1 MRILIMGAS
10 GSGTTTLGEAL
21 ARELALTHLDS
32 DTYYWL
38 PTTPPFEIKRSSE
51 ARLSM
56 LLADM
61 EANSNFVLSGSIV
74 GWGCEVEDAFDLV
87 VFLYLP
93 TLKRIERLLQRE
105 QARYGAADPAFIQ
118 WAGLY
123 DEGPTEGRSL
133 ARHLAWLAQRSCPI
147 LRLEEDQSV
156 PERTHLV
163 LQAMND
169 IPLLHANTALLD
181 SA

>member
-1 MRILIMGAS
+1 MRILITGAS

-21 ARELALTHLDS
+21 AREMALTHLDS

-38 PTTPPFEIKRSSE
+38 SITPPFEIKRSSD

-56 LLADM
+56 LRADM
-61 EANSNFVLSGSIV
+61 EANSNLVLSGSIV
-74 GWGCEVEDAFDLV
+74 GWGCEVENAFDLV

-105 QARYGAADPAFIQ
+105 HERYGAADPAFIQ

-123 DEGPTEGRSL
+123 DEGPPEGRSL
-133 ARHLAWLAQRSCPI
+133 ASHLAWLGQRTCPI

-163 LQAMND
+163 LQAIRD
-169 IPLLHANTALLD
+169 IPLAHRPTNA
-181 SA
+181 